1 MSPVYF
7 AAQTRLTSLRG
18 AQRFRNVELVDGLGW
33 DLTVVDGRE
42 VDEFDNADALHC
54 LIRSEGEIVG
64 YFRTIRT
71 DRPYLAATKFPD
83 LATRRPYPHSPV
95 VWELSRIAVKS
106 SERRFETALHLY
118 STMMQ
123 VVSSRGGV
131 AICGF
136 VDTNHER
143 LFARAGLITERYG
156 EPAVIGADR
165 FGRPITVVAGE
176 IPFPK
181 QSGARFERLIS
192 LVRTMEVDDADT
204 VLRRSSLSA

>member
-1 MSPVYF
+1 MHTEDVAPTNSRRYSAHVF
-7 AAQTRLTSLRG
+7 RG
-18 AQRFRNVELVDGLGW
+18 ADRPEELARAQRFRRIELVEGLGW
-33 DLTVVDGRE
+33 DLTVIDGRE

-71 DRPYLAATKFPD
+71 DRPYLAATKFPA
-83 LATRRPYPHSPV
+83 LATLRPYPSSPIA
-95 VWELSRIAVKS
+95 WELSRIAVKS

-123 VVSSRGGV
+123 VVGRRGGL

-143 LFARAGLITERYG
+143 LFGRAGLITERYG
-156 EPAVIGADR
+156 
-165 FGRPITVVAGE
+165 
-176 IPFPK
+176 
-181 QSGARFERLIS
+181 
-192 LVRTMEVDDADT
+192 
-204 VLRRSSLSA
+204 